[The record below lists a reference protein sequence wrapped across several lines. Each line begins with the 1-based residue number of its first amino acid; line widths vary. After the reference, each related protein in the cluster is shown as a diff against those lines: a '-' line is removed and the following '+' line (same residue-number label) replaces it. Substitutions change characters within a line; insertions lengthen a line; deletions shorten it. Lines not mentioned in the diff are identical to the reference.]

1 MELLGVV
8 LLLVA
13 AMLLE
18 GWLYSRYGL
27 RHLQYR
33 CYFQQKEVPEGSV
46 LELVEELENQK
57 FLPLPWLKAE
67 LTLPKWLEVSGA
79 HTVQTGEV
87 QVLTSIFAVKS
98 YSQVRRTW
106 QVRANKRGTYSIEH
120 ALLMTANLLGNTRQS
135 MRVEDRGNPI
145 LVLPIPYEQAAP
157 VWQQLLA
164 FGDAQTLQRRGLPD
178 PFYSAGVR
186 PYQAGDA
193 WNRIHWNATA
203 KAQQLMVRQEL
214 YTAVPSIRILL
225 NLQTDPDSAS
235 RNVWHAD
242 RLEHSI
248 RVALRCVQEALL
260 QGISVQL
267 WVNGCISGAE
277 SPYSVIMLT
286 RMAQEPEL
294 RRFLARLEDP
304 PTQSLS
310 QFLQEVPPCG
320 MHEAQICITPYT
332 TKELQA
338 WRRRQRMSRI
348 LVTARGMDPLGLADA
363 VLPPAER
370 KEVDR

>member
-186 PYQAGDA
+186 PY
-193 WNRIHWNATA
+193 
-203 KAQQLMVRQEL
+203 
-214 YTAVPSIRILL
+214 
-225 NLQTDPDSAS
+225 
-235 RNVWHAD
+235 
-242 RLEHSI
+242 
-248 RVALRCVQEALL
+248 
-260 QGISVQL
+260 
-267 WVNGCISGAE
+267 
-277 SPYSVIMLT
+277 
-286 RMAQEPEL
+286 
-294 RRFLARLEDP
+294 
-304 PTQSLS
+304 
-310 QFLQEVPPCG
+310 
-320 MHEAQICITPYT
+320 
-332 TKELQA
+332 
-338 WRRRQRMSRI
+338 
-348 LVTARGMDPLGLADA
+348 
-363 VLPPAER
+363 
-370 KEVDR
+370 

>member
-106 QVRANKRGTYSIEH
+106 QVRVNKRGTYSVEH

-157 VWQQLLA
+157 FGIWGCTDLA
-164 FGDAQTLQRRGLPD
+164 AARTAGSVLQRRCTTLSGRRCLESHTLERNRQSTAAD
-178 PFYSAGVR
+178 GAAGTVHSSS
-186 PYQAGDA
+186 
-193 WNRIHWNATA
+193 IHSNST
-203 KAQQLMVRQEL
+203 QF
-214 YTAVPSIRILL
+214 
-225 NLQTDPDSAS
+225 
-235 RNVWHAD
+235 AD
-242 RLEHSI
+242 
-248 RVALRCVQEALL
+248 
-260 QGISVQL
+260 
-267 WVNGCISGAE
+267 
-277 SPYSVIMLT
+277 
-286 RMAQEPEL
+286 
-294 RRFLARLEDP
+294 
-304 PTQSLS
+304 
-310 QFLQEVPPCG
+310 
-320 MHEAQICITPYT
+320 
-332 TKELQA
+332 
-338 WRRRQRMSRI
+338 
-348 LVTARGMDPLGLADA
+348 
-363 VLPPAER
+363 
-370 KEVDR
+370 